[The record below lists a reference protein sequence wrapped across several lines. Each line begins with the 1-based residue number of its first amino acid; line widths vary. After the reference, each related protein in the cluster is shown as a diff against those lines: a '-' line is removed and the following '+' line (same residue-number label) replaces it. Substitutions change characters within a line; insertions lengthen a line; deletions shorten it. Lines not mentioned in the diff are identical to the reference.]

1 MGTVDTKQELKQAIN
16 ELANLLNKKELIE
29 SEIAKQRRKVA
40 AWQEL
45 CATDDDNA
53 LDVGLI
59 ACGNA
64 FMDSV
69 LDLGGLTEACRTVLR
84 GSRIEWMTITEIQSE
99 LKQLGFALEKYK
111 APAASITTTINR
123 MVESKEVAVSLPDE
137 SEMYEPRNAEDL
149 RKFANLPAREKITQ
163 AVARSSER
171 VATKTKYKWI
181 GPNYGAPNSLANL
194 IADRDREKLKESQ
207 ELSARVQRRLSK

>member
-16 ELANLLNKKELIE
+16 KLANLLNKKELIE

-45 CATDDDNA
+45 CATDNDNA

-64 FMDSV
+64 FKDSV

-137 SEMYEPRNAEDL
+137 TEMYEPRNADDL

-181 GPNYGAPNSLANL
+181 GPNYGAPRSLANL
-194 IADRDREKLKESQ
+194 IADRDRKTLKESQ
-207 ELSARVQRRLSK
+207 ELSASLQRRLSK